1 MKNNFLRN
9 MMIMAGT
16 FFLVSAGTGLRA
28 QKIEASLEKLMVK
41 YESKVIEV
49 YQEMQALDR
58 SAITHQER
66 MAFDELLSGYTV
78 RVLEIYKTL
87 KLIKTFTLENYKTI
101 AARALFFKALANIDV
116 AAGDSKKFAA
126 ACDDYR
132 HALSLTRGAKTSVLS
147 QTLPYEIWIGDRLYT
162 KLAELLDDQDK
173 NRILLRC
180 MHSSGNLQ

>member
-1 MKNNFLRN
+1 MNFKISRIKFALS
-9 MMIMAGT
+9 MVLALI
-16 FFLVSAGTGLRA
+16 FQA
-28 QKIEASLEKLMVK
+28 QPVHAQEIEASLEKLMVR

-58 SAITHQER
+58 TDLTHQER
-66 MAFDELLSGYTV
+66 LAFDELLSGYTV

-87 KLIKTFTLENYKTI
+87 KRLKSFTLENYKTI

-116 AAGDSKKFAA
+116 ADGNVKKFDS

-132 HALSLTRGAKTSVLS
+132 HALSLTRGAKISVLS

-173 NRILLRC
+173 NRVLLRC
-180 MHSSGNLQ
+180 MNKTGNLQ

>member
-1 MKNNFLRN
+1 MSIKNSMCAL
-9 MMIMAGT
+9 
-16 FFLVSAGTGLRA
+16 LLSAIIFSAFDATEIQA
-28 QKIEASLEKLMVK
+28 QEIEASLEKLMVR

-58 SAITHQER
+58 SGRTHQER
-66 MAFDELLSGYTV
+66 LAFDELLSGYTV

-87 KLIKTFTLENYKTI
+87 KRLKSITLENYKTI
-101 AARALFFKALANIDV
+101 AARALFFKALANID
-116 AAGDSKKFAA
+116 AAEGNSSKLDA

-132 HALSLTRGAKTSVLS
+132 HALSLTRGAKISVLS

-173 NRILLRC
+173 NRVLLRC
-180 MHSSGNLQ
+180 MNRTGNLQ